1 MNKPYLNISPRID
14 LSESIDVKAGML
26 YGVREVRRTILN
38 YKKEIDF
45 DKINFSSFIFGY
57 VLIPENYI
65 KRLSDYQKRIRKREI
80 SREDVKKGIKNQ
92 DIISILYAGFKGD
105 SDLYSLINPE
115 IQKEVEKHESD
126 LNRNKTNCHLD
137 SILEKISL
145 WDGQNRDIEKF
156 LLFYL
161 GEKN

>member
-26 YGVREVRRTILN
+26 YGVREVRRAILN

-45 DKINFSSFIFGY
+45 DKINFSSFVFGSA
-57 VLIPENYI
+57 LIPENYI
-65 KRLSDYQKRIRKREI
+65 KRLSDYQKRIRKGEI
-80 SREDVKKGIKNQ
+80 SIEDVKKGIKNQ
-92 DIISILYAGFKGD
+92 DTISILYAGFKGD
-105 SDLYSLINPE
+105 NDLYSLISSE
-115 IQKEVEKHESD
+115 IREEVKKHESD

-156 LLFYL
+156 LLSYL
-161 GEKN
+161 NERD